1 MINKSFVSILK
12 VDSICLKTDAFI
24 HLYFMYFSL
33 VFKNENIN
41 TKLHYLY
48 YYYLSFTIT
57 VLTFEIYE
65 LTACIE

>member
-1 MINKSFVSILK
+1 
-12 VDSICLKTDAFI
+12 
-24 HLYFMYFSL
+24 MYFSL

-41 TKLHYLY
+41 TKLHCLY